1 MGHTPLGYMI
11 QGGRA
16 VINEKS
22 TDQVRALFQGYLSGL
37 SLAEAA
43 KEAGIKRYHSSLARM
58 LTNKRYLGDDF
69 YPPIIDDSTFDAVQA
84 ERVRRAQLLGRMVD
98 QVKTKSSVR
107 PLRFTISSI
116 DTQYKDPFRQAEY
129 AYSLIESEVHMDGG

>member
-1 MGHTPLGYMI
+1 MI